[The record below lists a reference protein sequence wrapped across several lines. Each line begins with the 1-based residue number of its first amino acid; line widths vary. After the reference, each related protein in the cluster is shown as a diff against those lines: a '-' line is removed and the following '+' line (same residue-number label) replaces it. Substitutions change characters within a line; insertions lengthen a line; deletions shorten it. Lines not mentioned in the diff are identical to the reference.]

1 MGEQWELSAARANR
15 AISRWRAVPSCF
27 PTHFRMWFV
36 AVCGFLLA
44 VVCCTL
50 LASRCG
56 RRVVMKWYFTRQHI
70 AFDLALRQAAPVHD
84 DELPARGCHIHRRYT
99 DIVAGAQPVRALGS
113 EHGSGSQH
121 RGATSLPSPRFRSPG
136 VLRPGSRPLR
146 VVTVNIEMGRNLGA
160 VCQQLVRLQ
169 PDVVFMQEVDIGV
182 PRTCGVDCAG
192 EVCACLGMEY
202 VFVSEVEHPCYRRA
216 FGCMQRGGRQGN
228 AILSRFPI
236 SEPGAIRLE
245 CRRKGRAKRSHEAYK
260 WHMVA
265 CGVVAAPGGAVECYS
280 AHLDAHHNGPDG
292 RAAQFGQLMQHVRA
306 KHRPGRGVIVAGDFN
321 TITSSISQLVR
332 PESVRFKRRT
342 LVEENRISQEMSQGR
357 RDDTAS
363 NQPLLPRG
371 SPATSMEGGGEEG
384 DSLPGGFT
392 LDDAFDA
399 RRDVTLVAACGTLRA
414 KLDWLLVSQ
423 PHFTHAAGYI
433 GSRQEDQCSDH
444 YWVCVDI
451 VRQSQ

>member
-1 MGEQWELSAARANR
+1 MWLVAGCGYVLAG
-15 AISRWRAVPSCF
+15 VCF
-27 PTHFRMWFV
+27 
-36 AVCGFLLA
+36 
-44 VVCCTL
+44 TL
-50 LASRCG
+50 LAFRYG
-56 RRVVMKWYFTRQHI
+56 RRAVMKWYFTRQHI
-70 AFDLALRQAAPVHD
+70 AFDLALRQAVPVRD
-84 DELPARGCHIHRRYT
+84 DELPARGCHIHRCYT
-99 DIVAGAQPVRALGS
+99 DIVARAQRVRALGS
-113 EHGSGSQH
+113 EHSSGSQSRAAH
-121 RGATSLPSPRFRSPG
+121 SLPSPRFCAPG

-169 PDVVFMQEVDIGV
+169 PDVVFMQEVDIGA

-192 EVCACLGMEY
+192 EVCARLGMEY

-245 CRRKGRAKRSHEAYK
+245 CRRTGHAKRSHEAYK
-260 WHMVA
+260 WHVVA
-265 CGVVAAPGGAVECYS
+265 CAVVAAPGGAVECYS
-280 AHLDAHHNGPDG
+280 AHLDAHHNGPAG
-292 RAAQFGQLMQHVRA
+292 RAAQFGQLMQNVRA
-306 KHRPGRGVIVAGDFN
+306 RHRPGRGVIVAGDFN
-321 TITSSISQLVR
+321 TITSSMSQLVR

-342 LVEENRISQEMSQGR
+342 LVEENRLSQEVSQGR
-357 RDDTAS
+357 RDDARHDHSTAS
-363 NQPLLPRG
+363 NPPRLPRANPTTG
-371 SPATSMEGGGEEG
+371 MAGGGKEGG
-384 DSLPGGFT
+384 SLPSGFT

-399 RRDVTLVAACGTLRA
+399 RRDVTLVAACGMLRA

-451 VRQSQ
+451 VRQSE